1 MTVGICACCFHPR
14 WMTLLRNS
22 TSVSHSCW
30 SDQLPFRGCF
40 QPFPVTANCWK
51 QCLSKS
57 RGSFLSPHYLLLHY
71 ISKRQLLEGCLPLV
85 SCSGHVSKLG
95 GNCCFVDRK
104 KTAWYYGLRSP
115 HAGFW
120 KAGRKFILEENIGNT
135 LQETG
140 VGKNVLNNTPK
151 AQELTRV
158 SIDGLCENRKHSK
171 GKDQQSKGTPHRMEK
186 VWQMLFRKGD
196 NVQNLHWVWAS
207 MLLIPALGRHRQ
219 VVSVNLR
226 PGWSK

>member
-1 MTVGICACCFHPR
+1 MFPSGVPSHNLVLDHCRCLSKWQLVSLYLISRLLLIIARLLAAFMTVGICACCFHPR

-40 QPFPVTANCWK
+40 QPFPVAANCWK

-71 ISKRQLLEGCLPLV
+71 ISKRQLLEGCLLLV

-140 VGKNVLNNTPK
+140 VGKNVLKTTP
-151 AQELTRV
+151 
-158 SIDGLCENRKHSK
+158 
-171 GKDQQSKGTPHRMEK
+171 QSPVTNP
-186 VWQMLFRKGD
+186 
-196 NVQNLHWVWAS
+196 
-207 MLLIPALGRHRQ
+207 
-219 VVSVNLR
+219 SVNK
-226 PGWSK
+226 WTTWK